1 MRFKAW
7 INDGEVILTMK
18 PGDTIRHGW
27 YQTTDEGYE
36 GGCVTFDADIEGVY
50 RTYYTYGKDCDGKIS
65 SESVDFCP
73 WSEMKART
81 TQAYLGGKW
90 ENWKEVDPDGTVH
103 TGTEWVNK
111 YEDDPGWPNWQEYES
126 SRHYDQYAEAM
137 NY

>member
-50 RTYYTYGKDCDGKIS
+50 RTYYTYGRDCDGKIS

-81 TQAYLGGKW
+81 ARRWVGETWVQD
-90 ENWKEVDPDGTVH
+90 EEVDWKGNVSKVAYCEPQF
-103 TGTEWVNK
+103 
-111 YEDDPGWPNWQEYES
+111 EDDPGWPEWQEYES

-137 NY
+137 GY